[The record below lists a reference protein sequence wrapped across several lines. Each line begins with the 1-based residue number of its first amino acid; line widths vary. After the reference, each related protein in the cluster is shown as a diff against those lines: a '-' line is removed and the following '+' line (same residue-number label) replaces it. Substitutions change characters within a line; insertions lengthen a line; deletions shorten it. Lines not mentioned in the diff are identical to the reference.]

1 MKLRSPR
8 IELQFTTIICRQKM
22 ATKRMRS
29 QRRKSLKRAVP
40 PVLATVILI
49 AITLI
54 VAVAIAG
61 IFGLFGA
68 FTSTAQI
75 SITSVS
81 CSAQKNLCILVLTNS
96 GTASTQSGT
105 SGTITFAGQT
115 FIMTCGSAT
124 TSSPV
129 TSATVLIPAGG
140 SSQII
145 CSFASSGNQPQPGQQ
160 FVGTVSLANGVE
172 VEFSGTFGSFAST
185 AQVSITSV
193 SCDTSGLCTFTLT
206 NSGTESTYSG
216 TSGTITFGGQTV
228 TMTCGTSSAGS
239 TAVLIPAGGST
250 KIICSFSGS
259 PQAGQQF
266 VGTVSLANGGEVQ
279 FSGTFGI
286 NNSTAQISIT
296 SVSCSASQKLC
307 TLTLTNSG
315 TESTYSGMSGTITF
329 GGQTYTMQCGPT
341 TSGTTAVPGTTAI
354 TAGKSQLIYCS
365 WSSGSAQPG
374 QQFVG
379 TVSLA
384 NGGQA
389 QFSGT
394 FGQ

>member
-1 MKLRSPR
+1 
-8 IELQFTTIICRQKM
+8 
-22 ATKRMRS
+22 MRS

-40 PVLATVILI
+40 PELATVILI

-61 IFGLFGA
+61 IFVLFGA

-160 FVGTVSLANGVE
+160 FVGTVSLANGGQVQ
-172 VEFSGTFGSFAST
+172 FSGTFGSFAST

-216 TSGTITFGGQTV
+216 TSGTITFGGQMV

-329 GGQTYTMQCGPT
+329 AGQTYTMQCGPT
-341 TSGTTAVPGTTAI
+341 TSGTTAVLGTAVI
-354 TAGKSQLIYCS
+354 TAGKSQLLYCS
-365 WSSGSAQPG
+365 WNQGGAQAG